1 MIVEFEMNAKLCA
14 LPRDE
19 PIRKLART
27 AHISNTDMRS
37 LIFAVIW
44 PLFFVGVAAATTP
57 AELRLGRAGHAFD
70 HLGKIGEQA
79 EAAAASGST
88 IIYATG
94 LGSAGY
100 AGLPPQSDFQ
110 SLSGKL
116 SEYNRNAKSH
126 GIELSIG
133 YLCATSIVKLDTFDK
148 NWTPEFRK
156 QFETRPAEWRQKDRN
171 GNPLAS
177 WYGGDYQPACMSNPD
192 WRTYQRAMV
201 RYQLETGH
209 DGIFFDNPTVHP
221 QGCYCGHCMR
231 AFAKAI
237 KPEALPK
244 AAPGQP
250 DRDEHL
256 RRYADSHPD
265 EFLIFRSTIARDFL
279 AHIREFART
288 INPRALVT
296 CNNSLNAPSVFYSQ
310 CRTHAYNIN
319 EMAKV
324 EDLVVV
330 EDMNNQ
336 PRTEANGQTIEYGPT
351 YKMLHAISHG
361 RPVVAVTVA
370 GADYHTPPN
379 LMRLAMAEAA
389 AHDASYLSWPT
400 WPEAQRERM
409 IKAVRPQA
417 DFLRRNA
424 GILNDAPIRQDVAL
438 YLPFQRWLKTDQCA
452 ASALATALTR
462 ENIQY
467 RVVAEDELDLFAKE
481 KHLPPLLVESRSVFT
496 SREQPAVATIE
507 KAGPGMIAA
516 DQPDWLAN
524 LRRKIAS
531 PSVTVTGP
539 PTVRA
544 VVHDQPNRTV
554 VHLYNLNVQRLS
566 SFEDKITPATNVRL
580 TLSLPYKPNSANLD
594 TADENNSAPKL
605 KLEHLTN
612 KGRDS
617 KVALVVP
624 RLDVSAIITIEP

>member
-1 MIVEFEMNAKLCA
+1 MQVF
-14 LPRDE
+14 
-19 PIRKLART
+19 T
-27 AHISNTDMRS
+27 AIFFS
-37 LIFAVIW
+37 LI
-44 PLFFVGVAAATTP
+44 GVVADAETP
-57 AELRLGRAGHAFD
+57 PELRLGRAGHAFD
-70 HLGKIGEQA
+70 HLGSIGEQA

-94 LGSAGY
+94 LGGAGY
-100 AGLPPQSDFQ
+100 AGLPPQSEFRL
-110 SLSGKL
+110 LSDKL
-116 SEYNRNAKSH
+116 IKYNRDAKSR

-148 NWTPEFRK
+148 NWTPEFRQ

-171 GNPLAS
+171 GNTLAS
-177 WYGGDYQPACMSNPD
+177 WYGGDYQPACMNNPD

-201 RYQLETGH
+201 RHQLETGH

-231 AFAKAI
+231 AFVKTI
-237 KPEALPK
+237 KPDEMPQAS
-244 AAPGQP
+244 PGQP

-256 RRYADSHPD
+256 RRYADSHPE
-265 EFLIFRSTIARDFL
+265 EFLKFRSTIAREFL

-288 INPRALVT
+288 INPRALIT

-310 CRTHAYNIN
+310 CRSHGYNIH
-319 EMAKV
+319 EMSKV

-336 PRTEANGQTIEYGPT
+336 PRTEVNGQTIEYGPT
-351 YKMLHAISHG
+351 YKMLHAISHEK
-361 RPVVAVTVA
+361 PIVAVTVA
-370 GADYHTPPN
+370 SGDYHTPPN

-389 AHDASYLSWPT
+389 AHNTSYLSWPT
-400 WPEAQRERM
+400 WPDTQRGRM
-409 IKAVRPQA
+409 IKAVRPQV
-417 DFLRRNA
+417 DFLRRNS

-438 YLPFQRWLKTDQCA
+438 YLPFQRWVKTDQCA
-452 ASALATALTR
+452 TSALAAALTR

-467 RVVAEDELDLFAKE
+467 RVVAEEELDAFAKE
-481 KHLPPLLVESRSVFT
+481 KNLPPLLVESRSVFT
-496 SREQPAVATIE
+496 PREQPAVATIE
-507 KAGPGMIAA
+507 KAGPGIVAA
-516 DQPDWLAN
+516 DEPDWLAN
-524 LRRKIAS
+524 LRRKIANLS
-531 PSVTVTGP
+531 ATITGP
-539 PTVRA
+539 PTVRV
-544 VVHDQPNRTV
+544 VVHDQPNRTILHV
-554 VHLYNLNVQRLS
+554 YNLNVLRLS
-566 SFEDKITPATNVRL
+566 SFEDKVTPAMNVRL

-594 TADENNSAPKL
+594 TADDNNSAPKL